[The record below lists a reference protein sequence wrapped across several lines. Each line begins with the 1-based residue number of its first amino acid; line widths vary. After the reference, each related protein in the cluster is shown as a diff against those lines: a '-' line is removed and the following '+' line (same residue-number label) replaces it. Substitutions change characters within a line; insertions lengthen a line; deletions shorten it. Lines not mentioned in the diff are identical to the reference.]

1 MYVKLP
7 DRSKNFSV
15 LNRKAGIN
23 RIQWIKKARIIA
35 FSTISSLVRV
45 AIKNEIPKV
54 KIERNMRK
62 PFCFMLQF
70 YVICKEEKNLYYQFC
85 FPLIKFTINI

>member
-15 LNRKAGIN
+15 LNIKAGIK

-54 KIERNMRK
+54 KIDRNMRK

-70 YVICKEEKNLYYQFC
+70 YVICTEEKNLYYQFC
-85 FPLIKFTINI
+85 FP

>member
-15 LNRKAGIN
+15 LNIKAGIK

-45 AIKNEIPKV
+45 AIKMEIVNAKKARTMCV
-54 KIERNMRK
+54 A
-62 PFCFMLQF
+62 FCFMLQF
-70 YVICKEEKNLYYQFC
+70 YVICTEEKNLYYQFC
-85 FPLIKFTINI
+85 FP